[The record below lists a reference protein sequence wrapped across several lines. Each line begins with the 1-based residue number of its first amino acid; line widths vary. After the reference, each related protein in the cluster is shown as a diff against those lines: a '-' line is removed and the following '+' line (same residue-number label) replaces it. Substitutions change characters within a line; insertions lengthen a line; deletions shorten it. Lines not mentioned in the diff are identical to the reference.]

1 MGKLLVS
8 AQFAAPA
15 LGHTQTRRVGTLGES
30 PTDFKKVSQVLLQLY
45 VPKWPDC
52 NRREKGPRKIVR
64 EMKREAF
71 VPISEKMPTL
81 EREFNACPCVM
92 FMFLVNNRKKNGRNR
107 TKSNPGARSNVH
119 GMGRSRFGFEG
130 AYLFHSYQFG
140 QMRLTPRRV
149 PSTRNQPA
157 HCLLYL

>member
-1 MGKLLVS
+1 MGS
-8 AQFAAPA
+8 
-15 LGHTQTRRVGTLGES
+15 GHTTHHTADASRRHARRIS
-30 PTDFKKVSQVLLQLY
+30 DRFSVLLGAPVVLY

-52 NRREKGPRKIVR
+52 NRREKGAKKIVR
-64 EMKREAF
+64 EMKREGF

-92 FMFLVNNRKKNGRNR
+92 FMFLVDNRKKTCEIGRNL
-107 TKSNPGARSNVH
+107 TLEPGPTSM

-149 PSTRNQPA
+149 PSTRTDTQPA